1 MMYPHLGDVGD
12 LAQPMEHAV
21 DIAWFEE
28 AAVCG
33 GEDEAGVA
41 PLSAPADLGRENA
54 RVQPDSGSAG
64 VVTAAPRVT
73 SVNAYVPLIQ
83 HAVEPGDVGT
93 VVSQAHSWSPDDEGV
108 RWH

>member
-1 MMYPHLGDVGD
+1 
-12 LAQPMEHAV
+12 
-21 DIAWFEE
+21 
-28 AAVCG
+28 
-33 GEDEAGVA
+33 
-41 PLSAPADLGRENA
+41 
-54 RVQPDSGSAG
+54 
-64 VVTAAPRVT
+64 VT